1 MIGTFSEHD
10 PPRNGYAPSA
20 HAWSGVLTLLSPIPR
35 LGGVVHPGTGASP
48 RHVGRGVAVT
58 WALSQRMAE
67 RRARM
72 REVGARLFARLGVTG
87 AAILDVARE
96 AHVPVSAA
104 AHGYRRR
111 QDLVFDILYAYLDAL
126 HEYVG
131 AAEDA
136 YQAALPEERLI
147 AAVHGLLDGI
157 LAYQDAHQVMLTGF
171 PGLPDDQ
178 RETLRYSIRTLA
190 YRLVGP
196 LEAVLP
202 DLVVRRDLRAPLV
215 LPFQPR
221 NSSTSPFQTPL
232 PDERP

>member
-1 MIGTFSEHD
+1 M
-10 PPRNGYAPSA
+10 
-20 HAWSGVLTLLSPIPR
+20 LTLLS
-35 LGGVVHPGTGASP
+35 ASSP
-48 RHVGRGVAVT
+48 VRPPERFAVEDRRRHVGRGVPVT
-58 WALSQRMAE
+58 WALSPRMAE

-72 REVGARLFARLGVTG
+72 RDVGARMFARLGIAGV
-87 AAILDVARE
+87 AILDIARE

-111 QDLVFDILYAYLDAL
+111 QDLVFDILYAYIDAL

-136 YQAALPEERLI
+136 HQAAPPEERLI

-157 LAYQDAHQVMLTGF
+157 HAYHDAHQVMLTGF
-171 PGLPDDQ
+171 PGLPEDQ

-215 LPFQPR
+215 QSLFGMASHAPSWLREPGPMTR
-221 NSSTSPFQTPL
+221 RDYAAMIARAMAEAGRTKL
-232 PDERP
+232 AG

>member
-1 MIGTFSEHD
+1 M
-10 PPRNGYAPSA
+10 
-20 HAWSGVLTLLSPIPR
+20 LTLLAAPTPVRPAARFAAEDPR
-35 LGGVVHPGTGASP
+35 
-48 RHVGRGVAVT
+48 RHVGRGVPVT
-58 WALSQRMAE
+58 WALSPRMAE

-72 REVGARLFARLGVTG
+72 REVGARMFSRLGIAGV
-87 AAILDVARE
+87 AILDIARE

-111 QDLVFDILYAYLDAL
+111 QDLVFDILYAYIDAL

-136 YQAALPEERLI
+136 HQAALPEERLI

-215 LPFQPR
+215 QSLFGMASHAPSWLREPGPMTR
-221 NSSTSPFQTPL
+221 RDYAAMIARAMAEAGRTKL
-232 PDERP
+232 AG